1 MATYCEICGK
11 KLNDDTAQAGTR
23 YICLACWNGK
33 SAPRDTEDA
42 NNQGTNCTYLCDIYG
57 CDHPTPRDTEGGE

>member
-33 SAPRDTEDA
+33 SAPRDTENMMMKGHDA
-42 NNQGTNCTYLCDIYG
+42 LVKEFGEDYTMDDVY
-57 CDHPTPRDTEGGE
+57 GGE